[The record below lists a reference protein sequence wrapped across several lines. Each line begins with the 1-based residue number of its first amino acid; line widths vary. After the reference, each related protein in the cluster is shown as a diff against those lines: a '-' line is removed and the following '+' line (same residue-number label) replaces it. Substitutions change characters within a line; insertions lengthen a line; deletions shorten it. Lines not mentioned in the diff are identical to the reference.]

1 MTRREFHVPVSLIFV
16 TYVNTCKNQR
26 FSRIR
31 LY

>member
-1 MTRREFHVPVSLIFV
+1 VSLIVV

-26 FSRIR
+26 FSRIQ